1 MINQNYSMNNNIRK
15 GIVGIL
21 SLIKKEKQVILNDM
35 KQMTKQMNKYK
46 N

>member
-1 MINQNYSMNNNIRK
+1 MNNNIRK